1 MDKRA
6 ILKQKIQAKKQERT
20 KRDTLIK
27 QKNKY
32 EEKQQKDLAKEEKTI
47 DIDGDMPSL
56 EDY

>member
-1 MDKRA
+1 MDKRD

>member
-6 ILKQKIQAKKQERT
+6 ILKQKIHAKKQERT

-32 EEKQQKDLAKEEKTI
+32 EEKQQKALVKEEKTI

>member
-1 MDKRA
+1 MDTRA

-47 DIDGDMPSL
+47 EIDEDMPSL

>member
-1 MDKRA
+1 MDTRA

>member
-1 MDKRA
+1 MDKRD

-32 EEKQQKDLAKEEKTI
+32 EEKQQKALVKEEKII

>member
-32 EEKQQKDLAKEEKTI
+32 EEKQKEQTKEEKTI
-47 DIDGDMPSL
+47 EIDGDMPSL